1 MNISLNKSLYRG
13 PVILG
18 DLCSLLLK
26 FGTHETAIIADIEK
40 TFLQINFQE
49 QDRNVTRFLWLK
61 DINKPVI
68 SSNIDI
74 FRFIRILFGIIS
86 SQFMLAVAIFY
97 HLRSKKGPIAKKLMK
112 DLYVDNLITGTNSK
126 DAVLQIYEQGKQIF
140 KEMSMNLRE

>member
-1 MNISLNKSLYRG
+1 MIVYGASAEAKKMNISLNESLYRG

-18 DLCSLLLK
+18 DLCSLLLR

-40 TFLQINFQE
+40 TFLQISFQE
-49 QDRNVTRFLWLK
+49 PDRDVTRVLWLK

-74 FRFIRILFGIIS
+74 FRFTRIIFGIVS
-86 SQFMLAVAIFY
+86 SQFILAATIVY

-112 DLYVDNLITGTNSK
+112 DLYVDNLITGTN
-126 DAVLQIYEQGKQIF
+126 
-140 KEMSMNLRE
+140 

>member
-1 MNISLNKSLYRG
+1 MIVYDASAKAKKMNISLNESLYRG

-18 DLCSLLLK
+18 DLCSLLLR

-40 TFLQINFQE
+40 TFLQISFQE
-49 QDRNVTRFLWLK
+49 PDRDVTRVLWLK

-74 FRFIRILFGIIS
+74 FRFTRIIFGIVC
-86 SQFMLAVAIFY
+86 SQFILAATIVY

-112 DLYVDNLITGTNSK
+112 DLYVDNLITGTN
-126 DAVLQIYEQGKQIF
+126 
-140 KEMSMNLRE
+140 

>member
-1 MNISLNKSLYRG
+1 MIVYGASAKAKKMNISLNESLYRG

-18 DLCSLLLK
+18 DLCSLLLR

-40 TFLQINFQE
+40 TFLQISFQE
-49 QDRNVTRFLWLK
+49 PDRDVTRVLWLK

-74 FRFIRILFGIIS
+74 FRFTRIIFGIVS
-86 SQFMLAVAIFY
+86 GQFILAATIVY

-112 DLYVDNLITGTNSK
+112 DLYVDNLITGTN
-126 DAVLQIYEQGKQIF
+126 
-140 KEMSMNLRE
+140 

>member
-1 MNISLNKSLYRG
+1 MIVYDESAKAKKMNISLNKSLYRG

-18 DLCSLLLK
+18 DLCLLLLR

-40 TFLQINFQE
+40 TFLQISFQE
-49 QDRNVTRFLWLK
+49 PDLDVTRVLWLK

-74 FRFIRILFGIIS
+74 FRFTRIIFGIVS
-86 SQFMLAVAIFY
+86 SQLILAATIVY

-112 DLYVDNLITGTNSK
+112 DLYVDNLITGTN
-126 DAVLQIYEQGKQIF
+126 
-140 KEMSMNLRE
+140 